1 LFNQINKH
9 KIFVD
14 NIIINEIDR
23 NVELIKEYS
32 NIINIGENTN
42 LNFKLN
48 ISIIDSLFIYKK
60 NKSLKLESLIFEKK
74 EELQT
79 LNNCLS
85 HIDATLG
92 KYYLSNSNNPNL
104 NNPNS
109 FSQVSSNNNDQIK
122 DFDIVIN
129 NPSKA
134 ITSKYLSDEIH
145 YTEKV
150 ENYFLKIIGKDLLKW
165 DSILFFFN
173 KILIILSIFSWI
185 YKFDLSTVIK
195 SFIII

>member
-1 LFNQINKH
+1 LSNQINKH

-74 EELQT
+74 EELET

-134 ITSKYLSDEIH
+134 INSKYLSDEIH
-145 YTEKV
+145 YTEKI

-165 DSILFFFN
+165 DSILFFLN

-185 YKFDLSTVIK
+185 YKFDLSTVINHL
-195 SFIII
+195 